1 MYEEELSSPWDLT
14 PKQAIDLQK
23 KLTNQLIT
31 QDQFSKI
38 QTVAGVDVGFEQQ
51 NTIARAAVAVLALE
65 NLELIHSSIAR
76 RPVTFP
82 YVPGLLAFREIPV
95 VLDALEQLSHQ
106 PDMLLCDGQGIAHP
120 RGLGIAA
127 HLGLLT
133 NIPSIGIAKKRLIG
147 DHEPVGNQ
155 KGDYQPLYIK
165 DKQVGVVL
173 RTRDNVKPLYISPG
187 HRVGIT
193 TAMEMVMRCLTK
205 YRLPETTRYAHNLA
219 SGAFFS

>member
-1 MYEEELSSPWDLT
+1 MDQEELNPPWDLT
-14 PKQAIDLQK
+14 PKQAIELQK
-23 KLTNQLIT
+23 KLTNQLIIT
-31 QDQFSKI
+31 DQFSEI
-38 QTVAGVDVGFEQQ
+38 RTVAGVDVGFEQQ
-51 NTIARAAVAVLALE
+51 NTIARAAIAVLSLD
-65 NLELIHSSIAR
+65 NLKLINTSIAR

-95 VLDALEQLSHQ
+95 VLDALEQLSQQ

-133 NIPSIGIAKKRLIG
+133 NIPSIGVAKKRLIG
-147 DHEPVGNQ
+147 DHEPVGNH

-165 DKQVGVVL
+165 GKQVGVVL

-187 HRVGIT
+187 HRVSIT

-219 SGAFFS
+219 SGK

>member
-1 MYEEELSSPWDLT
+1 MDQEELNPPWDLT
-14 PKQAIDLQK
+14 PKQAIELQK
-23 KLTNQLIT
+23 KLTNQLIIT
-31 QDQFSKI
+31 DQFSEI
-38 QTVAGVDVGFEQQ
+38 RTVAGVDVGFEQQ
-51 NTIARAAVAVLALE
+51 NTIARAAIAVLSLD
-65 NLELIHSSIAR
+65 NLELINTSIAR

-95 VLDALEQLSHQ
+95 VLDALEQLSQQ
-106 PDMLLCDGQGIAHP
+106 PDILLCDGQGIAHP

-133 NIPSIGIAKKRLIG
+133 NIPSIGVAKKRLIG
-147 DHEPVGNQ
+147 DHEPVGNH

-165 DKQVGVVL
+165 GKQVGVVL

-187 HRVGIT
+187 HRVSIT

-219 SGAFFS
+219 SGK

>member
-1 MYEEELSSPWDLT
+1 MDQEELNPPWDLT
-14 PKQAIDLQK
+14 PKQAIELQK
-23 KLTNQLIT
+23 KLTNQLIIT
-31 QDQFSKI
+31 DQFSEI
-38 QTVAGVDVGFEQQ
+38 GTVAGVDVGFEQQ
-51 NTIARAAVAVLALE
+51 NTIARAAIAVLSLD
-65 NLELIHSSIAR
+65 NLELINTSIAR

-95 VLDALEQLSHQ
+95 VLDALEQLSQQ
-106 PDMLLCDGQGIAHP
+106 PDILLCDGQGIAHP

-133 NIPSIGIAKKRLIG
+133 NIPSIGVAKKRLIG
-147 DHEPVGNQ
+147 DHEPVGNH

-165 DKQVGVVL
+165 GKQVGVVL

-187 HRVGIT
+187 HRVSIT

-219 SGAFFS
+219 SGK

>member
-1 MYEEELSSPWDLT
+1 MDQEELNPPWDLT
-14 PKQAIDLQK
+14 PKQAIELQK
-23 KLTNQLIT
+23 KLTNQLIIT
-31 QDQFSKI
+31 DQFSEI
-38 QTVAGVDVGFEQQ
+38 RTVAGVDVGFEQQ
-51 NTIARAAVAVLALE
+51 NTIARAAIAVLSLD
-65 NLELIHSSIAR
+65 NLKLINTSIAR

-95 VLDALEQLSHQ
+95 VLDALEQLSQQ

-133 NIPSIGIAKKRLIG
+133 NIPSIGVAKKRLIG
-147 DHEPVGNQ
+147 DHEPVDNH

-165 DKQVGVVL
+165 GKQVGIVL

-187 HRVGIT
+187 HRVSIT

-219 SGAFFS
+219 SGK